1 MITPFLSGWPFSS
14 GSLSAVI
21 KTIIIAA
28 AGMALVWPPQTGAA
42 EADKAVIGAVE
53 KVLIMPWSVELT
65 ARVDSGAARTSID
78 ARDLKIEGG
87 EAVFS
92 LPEPS
97 GGKRIRLPVKG
108 WKKVKSSHG
117 ATKRPLVEIDICI
130 GAKRLPVTVSLVD
143 RSQMN
148 YPMIIGRDIL
158 AKGFV
163 VDVTKTHLI
172 PPACPDGERK

>member
-1 MITPFLSGWPFSS
+1 MTPFLSSWPFSCDC
-14 GSLSAVI
+14 LYAVF

-28 AGMALVWPPQTGAA
+28 AGMALICPPQTGAA
-42 EADKAVIGAVE
+42 ETEKVVIGAVE
-53 KVLIMPWSVELT
+53 KVVIMPWSVELS

-78 ARDLKIEGG
+78 ARDLKIEGE

-92 LPEPS
+92 LPSQS

-130 GAKRLPVTVSLVD
+130 GQRRIPVTVSLVD

-163 VDVTKTHLI
+163 VDVTKSNI
-172 PPACPDGERK
+172 ISPACPDGERK